1 MDLDT
6 PSRTTTTSHDALSP
20 SQQPEGEEQQQGR
33 EKGEE
38 GVNAA
43 ARARAENERL
53 LHTLLAVDK
62 RIVLLMQAASKTI
75 LKLGSPGSPAL
86 PGRSP
91 SSSSVSDSDDDFSAN
106 FEIYLQTLNE
116 IQSFLRRIFRHLS
129 KSGILAAAGRSI
141 PYHASLAGDEKDL
154 ELCAKRV
161 ALVLAHVETG
171 LRQVRRAAAAPEG
184 GSSGAEESGGG
195 NVMEEDL

>member
-20 SQQPEGEEQQQGR
+20 AQQPEGEEQQLGR

-53 LHTLLAVDK
+53 LQTLLAVDK

-75 LKLGSPGSPAL
+75 LKLGSPGSPAS
-86 PGRSP
+86 PGGRSP
-91 SSSSVSDSDDDFSAN
+91 VSDSEDDDFSAN

-171 LRQVRRAAAAPEG
+171 LRQVRRAAAATEG
-184 GSSGAEESGGG
+184 GSSGAEDSGGES
-195 NVMEEDL
+195 VMEEDL